1 MYTPGA
7 TTTSQSGW
15 DLPGYYAAQLLP
27 EQAPVETAARVAE
40 PGIVEPRPL
49 KVGDVLGSAF
59 RAVRYAPMTMFGLTL
74 VVMLVTQ
81 LVAVGISFVV
91 DRQVTS
97 VLPQDD
103 LGGVTSM
110 FGWTAVISAL
120 ATGVATVV
128 VEMGLAYAVHEA
140 VFARRTTPAA
150 ALGRLWSRAGAALVF
165 SALTGVATLIATAG
179 TVMVAGVLVGIVGD
193 GGWWTLLVL
202 VPALLVV
209 LIWFGIRLMLAPCA
223 IAIEKAGPVQAI
235 RRSWRLT
242 DGLFW
247 RTFGIYLLASVL
259 ISMAANTVSSVF
271 SFAGM
276 LVGLG
281 DMGIGLIVSTTA
293 STLVAAVLSV
303 PLTTAVVT
311 LLYVDARIRQEGYDL
326 EIAEALYG

>member
-27 EQAPVETAARVAE
+27 EQVSTETGARLLE
-40 PGIVEPRPL
+40 PGIVDPRPQ
-49 KVGDVLGSAF
+49 KIGDILGSAF

-81 LVAVGISFVV
+81 LIGVGIGYLV
-91 DRQVTS
+91 DRQATLLLPEDELGSMTS
-97 VLPQDD
+97 LV
-103 LGGVTSM
+103 
-110 FGWTAVISAL
+110 GWTVLISSV
-120 ATGVATVV
+120 GVSVATVV

-150 ALGRLWSRAGAALVF
+150 ALRRLLSRAGAALVF
-165 SALTGVATLIATAG
+165 SVLTGTAALVATAG
-179 TVMVAGVLVGIVGD
+179 TVMIAGILAGIVGD

-223 IAIEKAGPVQAI
+223 IAIEKAGPIQAI

-242 DGLFW
+242 NGLFW
-247 RTFGIYLLASVL
+247 RTFGIYLLSSVL
-259 ISMAANTVSSVF
+259 ISLAASTVSSVF

-281 DMGIGLIVSTTA
+281 DLGIGMIVSTTA
-293 STLVAAVLSV
+293 STLVSTVLSV
-303 PLTTAVVT
+303 PLTSAVVT